1 MDWEIYHQICLLCKA
16 LLPLAMAI
24 SDTLSYMPRVLG
36 TTQETKPKA
45 FREAADTHLG
55 TEYVDAP
62 DPHGPLLPMPDWFV
76 WTCEGKDNRNT
87 EEHLKHRQRPLTV
100 GLLGTPHGKL
110 RPTSTDSG
118 MDYGSWDMEYG
129 I

>member
-1 MDWEIYHQICLLCKA
+1 
-16 LLPLAMAI
+16 
-24 SDTLSYMPRVLG
+24 MPRVLG

-100 GLLGTPHGKL
+100 GLLGTRMVSYDQL
-110 RPTSTDSG
+110 RPTQVWITDHG
-118 MDYGSWDMEYG
+118 IWDMEYG